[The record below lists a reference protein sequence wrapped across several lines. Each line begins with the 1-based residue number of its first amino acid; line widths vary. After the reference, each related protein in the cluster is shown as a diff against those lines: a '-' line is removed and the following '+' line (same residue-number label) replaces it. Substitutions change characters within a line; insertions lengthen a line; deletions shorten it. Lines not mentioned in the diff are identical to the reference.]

1 MQPFFPLIELIE
13 LIGTIAFAVSG
24 AMTGLRKGMD
34 MFGVCMLG
42 VTAATCGGIIRDIMM
57 GVTPPYIFTNPRFF
71 VTSLITSLII
81 FSPRVR
87 SLLFHNRRRY
97 DLMLLITDSAGLG
110 LFTYYGV
117 EAAINAGFISNPF
130 LVITASVITGVG
142 GGLLRDILA
151 GDRPYIFVKHIY
163 ACAVLIGAAV
173 CYLIWNI
180 VPQTACVF
188 ITSGLVF
195 AIRMF
200 SAHYHWSLPKARD
213 LHNV

>member
-1 MQPFFPLIELIE
+1 MHQFTQLIELIE
-13 LIGTIAFAVSG
+13 LVGTIAFAISG

-42 VTAATCGGIIRDIMM
+42 ITAATCGGIIRDIMM

-71 VTSLITSLII
+71 VTSLITSLIV

-87 SLLFHNRRRY
+87 YHLFSNRKRY
-97 DLMLLITDSAGLG
+97 DMTLLITDSAGLG

-130 LVITASVITGVG
+130 LVVTAAVITGVG
-142 GGLLRDILA
+142 GGMLRDILA

-163 ACAVLIGAAV
+163 ACAVLIGAIV
-173 CYLIWNI
+173 CYLIWN
-180 VPQTACVF
+180 VVSQTACIF
-188 ITSGLVF
+188 ITSALVF

-200 SAHYHWSLPKARD
+200 SAYYHWSLPKARD
-213 LHNV
+213 LDNL